1 MARQPKNTPKGR
13 PKTTR
18 MEMLRARALAIGV
31 SVATLAH
38 WENDGCDIE
47 DDESVKAHVTKLQK
61 KPKTINAEYLPL
73 KDDELDE
80 TPDMAF
86 LKTSLLRTTDERDA
100 RRLATQIKGLADA
113 EKLEILQSKYI
124 SMDEVKSAYIK
135 LGSVIRAG
143 IMRLQADLPPV
154 LEGRTPA
161 EMAKRIGE
169 AADKLLT
176 ELSSNAAEVW
186 GDDD

>member
-1 MARQPKNTPKGR
+1 MPAKQPKSLGGR
-13 PKTTR
+13 PKTGRT
-18 MEMLRARALAIGV
+18 EILRARALAIGV
-31 SVATLAH
+31 TVATLAH
-38 WENDGCDIE
+38 WENDGCDIT
-47 DDESVKAHVTKLQK
+47 DDDSVKAHVAKLQRR
-61 KPKTINAEYLPL
+61 PKTIKPEYYTPPE
-73 KDDELDE
+73 ELDE

-100 RRLATQIKGLADA
+100 RRLATQIK
-113 EKLEILQSKYI
+113 E
-124 SMDEVKSAYIK
+124 

-154 LEGRTPA
+154 LEGRSPA

>member
-47 DDESVKAHVTKLQK
+47 DDDSVKAHVATLQK
-61 KPKTINAEYLPL
+61 KPKTINAEYLPP

-80 TPDMAF
+80 TPDMAY
-86 LKTSLLRTTDERDA
+86 LKTSLLRTTDEREA

-113 EKLEILQSKYI
+113 EKLEILQSKFI
-124 SMDEVKSAYIK
+124 SLDEYQQANTK
-135 LGSVIRAG
+135 LGSTLKAA
-143 IMRLQADLPPV
+143 LNKSQADLPPM
-154 LEGRTPA
+154 LYGRTQH
-161 EMAKRIGE
+161 EMQIAIRTYM
-169 AADKLLT
+169 DKLLGT
-176 ELSSNAAEVW
+176 LSDKESDLWTAK
-186 GDDD
+186 